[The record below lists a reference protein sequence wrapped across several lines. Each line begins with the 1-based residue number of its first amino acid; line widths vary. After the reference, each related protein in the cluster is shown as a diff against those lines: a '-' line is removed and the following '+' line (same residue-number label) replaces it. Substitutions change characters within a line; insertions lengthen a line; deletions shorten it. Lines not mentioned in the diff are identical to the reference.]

1 MDFWKSAGLHLVTRD
16 EQGWLTVTDD
26 FLRAYITR
34 PEIHPVEESC
44 ANEHQLFEK
53 LMANPRL
60 EISDV
65 ELAAIIDEDARENY
79 RILLEFRDH
88 LIRCKTLETA
98 YFELFSGSQ
107 KNFPPV
113 FIDQMVHLILRNIL
127 AEVSDPFQLRAAE
140 LFFRKQ
146 VVSIGEDQVML
157 ADHEIVT
164 MKGIQGKEGASQ
176 LLATNS
182 AEATEVSIDVLTEEN
197 KDLYWN
203 RSDNFDLSVD
213 FSFTSLA
220 QDALGRVIDA
230 WIKHFLNIATRVQSV
245 QSIVDEKWTWH
256 IGCDQE
262 SMVILNALY
271 EGKDVPEEQL
281 YNIIAL
287 YRMEFLDPNVVKESV
302 RGKPVYLAVSMN
314 LQKHVVFKPQNLLTN
329 LPLLNT

>member
-44 ANEHQLFEK
+44 AHEHQLFEK

-60 EISDV
+60 EISDD
-65 ELAAIIDEDARENY
+65 ELAAITDADARENY

-98 YFELFSGSQ
+98 YFELFSGNQ

-127 AEVSDPFQLRAAE
+127 TEVSDPFQLRAAE

-164 MKGIQGKEGASQ
+164 MKGIQGKAGASQ
-176 LLATNS
+176 LLATSS
-182 AEATEVSIDVLTEEN
+182 AESTEVSIDVLTEEN

-213 FSFTSLA
+213 FSF
-220 QDALGRVIDA
+220 
-230 WIKHFLNIATRVQSV
+230 N
-245 QSIVDEKWTWH
+245 
-256 IGCDQE
+256 
-262 SMVILNALY
+262 
-271 EGKDVPEEQL
+271 VP
-281 YNIIAL
+281 
-287 YRMEFLDPNVVKESV
+287 
-302 RGKPVYLAVSMN
+302 
-314 LQKHVVFKPQNLLTN
+314 
-329 LPLLNT
+329 

>member
-44 ANEHQLFEK
+44 AIEHQLFEK

-65 ELAAIIDEDARENY
+65 ELAAITDVDARENY

-98 YFELFSGSQ
+98 YFELFSGNQ

-127 AEVSDPFQLRAAE
+127 TEVSDPFQLRAAE

-164 MKGIQGKEGASQ
+164 MKGIQGKEGVSQ
-176 LLATNS
+176 LLATS
-182 AEATEVSIDVLTEEN
+182 STETTEVSIDVLTEEN

-271 EGKDVPEEQL
+271 EGKEVPEEQL

-329 LPLLNT
+329 LPLLNS

>member
-60 EISDV
+60 EISDD
-65 ELAAIIDEDARENY
+65 ELAAIADADARENY

-98 YFELFSGSQ
+98 YFELFSGNQ
-107 KNFPPV
+107 KNFPPI

-127 AEVSDPFQLRAAE
+127 TEVSDPFQLRAAE

-176 LLATNS
+176 LLATS
-182 AEATEVSIDVLTEEN
+182 STETTEVSIDVLTEGN

>member
-44 ANEHQLFEK
+44 AHEHQLFEK

-60 EISDV
+60 EISDD
-65 ELAAIIDEDARENY
+65 ELAAIADADARENY

-98 YFELFSGSQ
+98 YFELFSRNQ

-127 AEVSDPFQLRAAE
+127 SEVSDPFQLRAAE

-164 MKGIQGKEGASQ
+164 MKGIQGKAGASQ
-176 LLATNS
+176 LLATS
-182 AEATEVSIDVLTEEN
+182 STETTEVSIDVLTEGN